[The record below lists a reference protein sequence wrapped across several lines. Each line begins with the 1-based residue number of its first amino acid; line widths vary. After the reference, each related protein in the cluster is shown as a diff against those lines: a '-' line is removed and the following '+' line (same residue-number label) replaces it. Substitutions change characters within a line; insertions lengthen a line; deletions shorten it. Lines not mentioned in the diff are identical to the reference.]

1 MSGVIIHGY
10 EHMTDE
16 DLTAIAVYLR
26 SLPPIDNRVE

>member
-1 MSGVIIHGY
+1 MERVIIHGY

-26 SLPPIDNRVE
+26 SLPPIDNKIE